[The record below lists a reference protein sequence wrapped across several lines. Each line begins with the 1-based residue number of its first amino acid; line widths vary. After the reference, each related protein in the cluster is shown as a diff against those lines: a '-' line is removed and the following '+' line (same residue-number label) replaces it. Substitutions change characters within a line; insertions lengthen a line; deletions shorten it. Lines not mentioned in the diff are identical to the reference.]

1 MLIGE
6 ILDSVE
12 AVRDPYLRAVTY
24 AKMGEL
30 LFKAKKKE
38 FKVAFT
44 RAVETAQAIEDPLK
58 MFRAIMA
65 TGYYLG
71 RAGIKAYR
79 KVFQNVISDTEEI
92 EGRDVILRMGV
103 PYLVALG
110 DYEMALTYASLI
122 SDETTADV
130 SRLVIIRGIRKKTEE
145 GSEELLEWAFSA
157 FEGIKN
163 EPWRSRAA
171 VDLVKI
177 NLLAGNYTGAI
188 STIIEINDGEWADYA
203 FKQVVFTLKE
213 KKILENYLHDL
224 WRVAETLSKAFGPGL
239 LHSLALAFALIGE
252 GDAAVELL
260 RRAGAPLDVFVS
272 IANDLFDRDPS
283 VLPAFIE
290 ALSGDEAVA
299 VGKAVMNRILDN
311 PDIEHLKIVT
321 AIGQS
326 TENEAVWTK
335 IARYYVLTGDFDD
348 AIKVAFYIK
357 DKKLRSL
364 ILADVAHNFVK
375 MGWVSKAIDLALEV
389 QDEKYSPLVVSE
401 VLIKALEF
409 ELRREE

>member
-6 ILDSVE
+6 ILDSVK

-30 LFKAKKKE
+30 LFKARRKE
-38 FKVAFT
+38 FKQAFT
-44 RAVETAQAIEDPLK
+44 KAVETAQSIEDPVK
-58 MFRAIMA
+58 MFRAIMVA
-65 TGYYLG
+65 GYYLG

-79 KVFQNVISDTEEI
+79 RIFQNIISDTEEF

-103 PYLVALG
+103 PYLVALE
-110 DYEMALTYASLI
+110 DYEMALSYASLI
-122 SDETTADV
+122 EDEITVDV
-130 SRLVIIRGIRKKTEE
+130 ARLVIIRGIRKKTEE
-145 GSEELLEWAFSA
+145 NSKEPLEWAFSA

-163 EPWRSRAA
+163 EPWRSKAA

-177 NLLAGNYTGAI
+177 NLLTGNYGGAV
-188 STIIEINDGEWADYA
+188 STLVEINDGEWADYA

-213 KKILENYLHDL
+213 KGVLENYLNEL
-224 WRVAETLSKAFGPGL
+224 WNVAETLSKSFGPEL
-239 LHSLALAFALIGE
+239 LYSLTLAFALVGE
-252 GDAAVELL
+252 GNAAVEFL
-260 RRAGAPLDVFVS
+260 RRARASPDVFVS
-272 IANDLFDRDPS
+272 IANDLFNRDLD
-283 VLPAFIE
+283 VLPVFIR
-290 ALSGDEAVA
+290 ALSDDEAVA
-299 VGKAVMNRILDN
+299 VGKAIMNRILDN

-321 AIGQS
+321 AIGES
-326 TENEAVWTK
+326 TSDEAVWTK

-348 AIKVAFYIK
+348 AIKVAFYVK
-357 DKKLRSL
+357 DKRLRSL

-389 QDEKYSPLVVSE
+389 QDERYSPLVVSE

-409 ELRREE
+409 ELRREG